1 MCFFL
6 TKKWYQKLYQKTNKQ
21 NKLKNSLKQGRNEV
35 YGIRDQRLEKDRDQG
50 SQLWDLESQCVGSGS
65 AGFFMESGIRD
76 QIFAGSGIEILII
89 FGMRDQI
96 FG

>member
-1 MCFFL
+1 M
-6 TKKWYQKLYQKTNKQ
+6 
-21 NKLKNSLKQGRNEV
+21 
-35 YGIRDQRLEKDRDQG
+35 DRDQG
-50 SQLWDLESQCVGSGS
+50 SQPWNLESQCVGSGS

-76 QIFAGSGIEILII
+76 QVFAGSGIKILII